1 MHVLLISTY
10 DLGRQPFGLASA
22 AAWLRQ
28 TGAEVTCVDVSV
40 DPAPAD
46 EVIAGSKIVGFYVPM
61 HTATRLAIP
70 LAERVHRVNPG
81 AHICF
86 FGLYATTTEA
96 LLQELGAQT
105 ILSGEFEDGLLAL
118 YRRVSRGSAQSPVPT
133 VSISVARQRFMKPD
147 RRGLPPLRSYARL
160 RVSEGEERIA
170 GQTEASRGCK
180 HLCRHCPV
188 VPVYGGRFRVVDKA
202 IVLSDIDQQVEEG
215 ARHITFGDP
224 DFWNG
229 PGHARAIVEELHRRH
244 PDVTYD
250 VTIKV
255 EHLLRYARDLPLLRD
270 TGCLFVTSAVESVDD
285 QVLEI
290 LEKGHTR
297 QDVIEVLRL
306 FRKVGLSLTPTFV
319 AFTPWTS
326 VESYVDLL
334 RFVDEHDLADRVAP
348 IQLAIRL
355 LVPARSRL
363 LELRSFQELV
373 GPLDRAA
380 LYHPWQHSDPR
391 VDALQRELLA
401 RVSGARSPAEFL
413 ADAWKLAHAT
423 ARREVVPLSGQRL
436 GSRTFV
442 PHITEPWYCCA
453 EPPEHVVAVPVDHLN
468 LRHPASQS
476 DGSGVARPRSSS

>member
-1 MHVLLISTY
+1 MDVLLISTY
-10 DLGRQPFGLASA
+10 ELGRQPFGLASA

-28 TGAEVTCVDVSV
+28 AGAEVTCVDVSV
-40 DPAPAD
+40 DRAPAD
-46 EVIAGSKIVGFYVPM
+46 EVIAESKIVGFYVPM

-70 LAERVHRVNPG
+70 LAERVHRVHPG
-81 AHICF
+81 THICF
-86 FGLYATTTEA
+86 FGLYATTNEA
-96 LLQELGAQT
+96 LLRELGAQT

-118 YRRVSRGSAQSPVPT
+118 YRRVSRGGAQSSVPT

-147 RRGLPPLRSYARL
+147 RRGLPPLRSYAHL

-215 ARHITFGDP
+215 ARHMTFGDP

-285 QVLEI
+285 QVLGI

-297 QDVIEVLRL
+297 QDVIDVLRL

-326 VESYVDLL
+326 VESYIDLL
-334 RFVDEHDLADRVAP
+334 HFIDEHDLADRVAP

-413 ADAWKLAHAT
+413 ADAWKLAHAA
-423 ARREVVPLSGQRL
+423 ARREVAPLSGPRL

-453 EPPEHVVAVPVDHLN
+453 EPPGDVVAVPVHRLS
-468 LRHPASQS
+468 LRGPASQS
-476 DGSGVARPRSSS
+476 DGSGVVGPRLS